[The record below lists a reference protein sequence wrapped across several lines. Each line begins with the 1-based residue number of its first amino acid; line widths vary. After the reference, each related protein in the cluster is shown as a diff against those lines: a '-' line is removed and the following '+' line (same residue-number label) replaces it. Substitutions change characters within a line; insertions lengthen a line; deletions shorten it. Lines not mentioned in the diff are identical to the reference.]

1 MTYLT
6 EEERAARKQLA
17 QQKYKNKEEVKIRK
31 RFNDCNSRRR
41 RLGLSVFTFNEWQEW
56 YKNKHAPKGSLLHKY
71 KQFIQGRKKR
81 KLEIISFEKYCELIA
96 ERNRNKSANA
106 EERRLRANQKARER
120 YHSNEEVRKRKMEYS
135 KKYRKEHP
143 EVRSKCYYKKAYE
156 KYKEKVAN
164 MSEAERELLK
174 RKIYEN
180 RQRFLKNMSEEKRLE
195 YKKKHAARSRDY
207 WRNLSPEKRL
217 EIKERKAEY
226 YKNRYKN
233 NLEKV
238 YEHLVK
244 QRERIGTKKNDSFE
258 DYLKKKRDMDNKT
271 NHYNED
277 LSFLNEKF
285 PLSQKLLSIEEYNR
299 RTFIMQK
306 LQRVLKHLGLSTKI
320 LMNYKRGHYTMQQLK
335 TFLEMYQNKEW
346 KNNERK

>member
-41 RLGLSVFTFNEWQEW
+41 RLGLSVFTFNEWHEW
-56 YKNKHAPKGSLLHKY
+56 Y
-71 KQFIQGRKKR
+71 
-81 KLEIISFEKYCELIA
+81 
-96 ERNRNKSANA
+96 
-106 EERRLRANQKARER
+106 
-120 YHSNEEVRKRKMEYS
+120 
-135 KKYRKEHP
+135 
-143 EVRSKCYYKKAYE
+143 
-156 KYKEKVAN
+156 
-164 MSEAERELLK
+164 
-174 RKIYEN
+174 
-180 RQRFLKNMSEEKRLE
+180 
-195 YKKKHAARSRDY
+195 
-207 WRNLSPEKRL
+207 
-217 EIKERKAEY
+217 
-226 YKNRYKN
+226 
-233 NLEKV
+233 
-238 YEHLVK
+238 
-244 QRERIGTKKNDSFE
+244 
-258 DYLKKKRDMDNKT
+258 KT

-285 PLSQKLLSIEEYNR
+285 PLSQKLLSIEECNR

-320 LMNYKRGHYTMQQLK
+320 LMNYKIGHYTMQQLK

>member
-6 EEERAARKQLA
+6 EEERADRKQLA
-17 QQKYKNKEEVKIRK
+17 QQKYKNKEEVKIRR
-31 RFNDCNSRRR
+31 RFNDCNRRRR

-71 KQFIQGRKKR
+71 KQFIKSRKNR

-106 EERRLRANQKARER
+106 EERRLRANQKEKER
-120 YHSNEEVRKRKMEYS
+120 YHSNEEVRKRKIEYS
-135 KKYRKEHP
+135 KKYKKERTEAQRKRDYK
-143 EVRSKCYYKKAYE
+143 RSYE
-156 KYKEKVAN
+156 RYKEKVAS
-164 MSEAERELLK
+164 MSEAEHELLK
-174 RKIYEN
+174 RKNHE
-180 RQRFLKNMSEEKRLE
+180 RKQRFLKNMSEEKRLE
-195 YKKKHAARSRDY
+195 YKKKKAAYSRNY

-217 EIKERKAEY
+217 ELKEKKAEY
-226 YKNRYKN
+226 YKNRCKN
-233 NLEKV
+233 NLEKI
-238 YEHLVK
+238 YEILVK
-244 QRERIGTKKNDSFE
+244 QRERIGVKKKDSFE
-258 DYLKKKRDMDNKT
+258 DYLKKKRDMDSKT

-277 LSFLNEKF
+277 LSFLNENF
-285 PLSQKLLSIEEYNR
+285 PLSQKSLSIEEYNR